1 MARSELKVKPFRELS
16 VDDLMEA
23 AGLSRTAFYR
33 YFPDREAVL
42 VDLLEELGGALA
54 EARDME
60 SGERDLTGPPSLT
73 ALALVLADN
82 RAVLKAIADA
92 APGDEDLERAYL
104 EFMQAY
110 WIEDLVARIIDAQAE
125 GLAAG
130 LDPHLAGAAFGW
142 MAERMITQTLDS
154 DPRQVLDTIVA
165 ILSTC
170 IYRTSP
176 APAPAG
182 PADTKAAPRRRA
194 AAKPKGAVG
203 AP

>member
-1 MARSELKVKPFRELS
+1 M
-16 VDDLMEA
+16 
-23 AGLSRTAFYR
+23 
-33 YFPDREAVL
+33 
-42 VDLLEELGGALA
+42 
-54 EARDME
+54 
-60 SGERDLTGPPSLT
+60 T
-73 ALALVLADN
+73 ALAHVLADN

-110 WIEDLVARIIDAQAE
+110 WIEDLVARIVDAQAE

-130 LDPHLAGAAFGW
+130 LDPELAGAAFGW
-142 MAERMITQTLDS
+142 MAERMITQTLDH
-154 DPRQVLDTIVA
+154 DPRQVLDTIIA

-176 APAPAG
+176 TPEPAG
-182 PADTKAAPRRRA
+182 PADTKGPPRRRA
-194 AAKPKGAVG
+194 AVKPKGAMG